1 MTRAPNDMDEHNDNK
16 AAALTWRPLIVFDGY
31 RAVVATLL
39 FVGFLVGTIGAPDGV
54 IHPADPLSFTLVAAA
69 YLAVALL
76 LLGCAAR
83 RTPPFLV
90 QVVFGVLVDIGA
102 IAALIHTLGSQES
115 GLGILM
121 ISAVAGG
128 SLLGGVRLGAFFAAS
143 GTIALFAVHTLALL
157 SGQAGAEGFT
167 QAALLGIGIFATSLS
182 AALLARRARE
192 SEALAA
198 ERGVDVANL
207 QALNAHIVQR
217 LETGVIA
224 LDRDD
229 HIRFANRTA
238 SPLTGAV
245 GDGQSPRLDERSA
258 ALATVVDDWRNRRSD
273 SANTPIMIEG
283 EEFMPRI
290 LPLEPEGRGGSLI
303 FLENLTEMRAQVQ
316 QAKLAAM
323 GRLTASIAHEVRNP
337 LGAMMQAAQL
347 LEETDNLAQGERR
360 MLDIILKQG
369 RRLNETVENVLQLS
383 RRAPADREPVELHT
397 WAKTVA
403 EEWRAQ
409 QGPKYADM
417 ALTIDAEPAEAP
429 FDSTH
434 LRQVLENLLRNAVD
448 HGGDPPQVRIAT
460 GYDARGA
467 AYLEV
472 ADNGP
477 GIDAEIREHLFE
489 PFATSRRDGTG
500 LGLYLARELCEA
512 SRARIELVD
521 ATHGACFRITFARTQ
536 DEQQGATG

>member
-1 MTRAPNDMDEHNDNK
+1 MTRAPNDMDAHNDNK

-31 RAVVATLL
+31 RAVVAMLL
-39 FVGFLVGTIGAPDGV
+39 FVGFLIGTIGAPEGI
-54 IHPADPLSFTLVAAA
+54 IHPADPLSFNLVAVA

-90 QVVFGVLVDIGA
+90 QVVVGVLVDIGA

-115 GLGILM
+115 ALGILM
-121 ISAVAGG
+121 ISAAAGG
-128 SLLGGVRLGAFFAAS
+128 SLLTGVRLGAFFAAS
-143 GTIALFAVHTLALL
+143 GTIALFAVHTLALI
-157 SGQAGAEGFT
+157 SGRAGAEGYT
-167 QAALLGIGIFATSLS
+167 QVALLGIGIFVTSLS

-198 ERGVDVANL
+198 ERGIDVANL

-224 LDRDD
+224 LDRND
-229 HIRFANRTA
+229 HIRLANRTA

-245 GDGQSPRLDERSA
+245 GEGQTPRLDERSPVLA
-258 ALATVVDDWRNRRSD
+258 AIVDDWRERRNEPID
-273 SANTPIMIEG
+273 TPITIEG

-290 LPLEPEGRGGSLI
+290 LPLGPEARGGTLI

-347 LEETDNLAQGERR
+347 LGETDDLAQGERR

-383 RRAPADREPVELHT
+383 RRAPADRKSIELHT
-397 WAKTVA
+397 WAESVA
-403 EEWRAQ
+403 QEWRAQ
-409 QGPKYADM
+409 QGPRYAEM
-417 ALTIDAEPAEAP
+417 ALTIDAAPAEAL
-429 FDSTH
+429 FDPTH
-434 LRQVLENLLRNAVD
+434 LQQVFENLLRNAVD
-448 HGGDPPQVRIAT
+448 HGGEPPEVRIAT

-467 AYLEV
+467 AFLEI

-477 GIDAEIREHLFE
+477 GIDATIREHLFE

-521 ATHGACFRITFARTQ
+521 TTHGACFRITFARSQ
-536 DEQQGATG
+536 EEQQGATG